1 MVRKGR
7 EEDLD
12 VVSTGKPFVEP
23 DSLYTMTT
31 GEIPLFEHRRT
42 IVDGEE
48 VIEYETQ
55 LQQMTRLVNEDRIQY
70 LQSEID
76 RMMQELPMTMR
87 DCGYQQ
93 RKIEVNA

>member
-7 EEDLD
+7 EKDLG
-12 VVSTGKPFVEP
+12 VVSMGKPFVEP
-23 DSLYTMTT
+23 DSPYTMMT

-48 VIEYETQ
+48 VIEYETP

-76 RMMQELPMTMR
+76 IIMQELPMTMM
-87 DCGYQQ
+87 DCGCQQ
-93 RKIEVNA
+93 GRIEVAE